1 MDTSHFH
8 ERKTAARSE
17 RVGTPRSYSTD
28 EAAAIVQL
36 KPQTLR
42 HELCVKGAFRGIRPV
57 KLPGGNRLLWP
68 ADKIDALA
76 RGERP

>member
-1 MDTSHFH
+1 MDTSRFH
-8 ERKTAARSE
+8 ERKTAARAE
-17 RVGTPRSYSTD
+17 RACAPRSYSTE
-28 EAAAIVQL
+28 EAAAIVHL

-57 KLPGGNRLLWP
+57 KLPGGKRLLWP
-68 ADKIDALA
+68 AEEIDALA